1 MVQLTRIYTKGGDK
15 GKTSLGVG
23 GRVLK
28 SSPRIAAIGDVDEAN
43 SCIGVARLSANT
55 EIDRLLSHIQNDL
68 FDMGADLCVVESGED
83 NTERL
88 RIHPHQVL
96 FLEERIDHYNKSL
109 PALKSFVLPG
119 GSPLSAYLHQARAVV
134 RRAER
139 TICFL
144 KDTESV
150 NEYVI
155 QYINR
160 LSDLLFV
167 LARFANHQ
175 EEGDVLWV
183 PGENRNNESSNRC

>member
-1 MVQLTRIYTKGGDK
+1 MVLLTRIYTKGGDK

-43 SCIGVARLSANT
+43 ACLGLARLVAEAS
-55 EIDRLLSHIQNDL
+55 IDRLLAHIQNDL
-68 FDMGADLCVVESGED
+68 FDMGADLCVVEQDEQ
-83 NTERL
+83 TERL
-88 RIHPHQVL
+88 RVHPHQVT
-96 FLEERIDHYNKSL
+96 FLEEQIDYYNSDL
-109 PALKSFVLPG
+109 PPLTSFVLPG
-119 GSPLSAYLHQARAVV
+119 GTSFAAHLHQARTVV

-139 TICFL
+139 TICAL
-144 KDTESV
+144 GEAEPV
-150 NEYVI
+150 NAHVI

-175 EEGDVLWV
+175 AEGDVLWV
-183 PGENRNNESSNRC
+183 PGANRS

>member
-43 SCIGVARLSANT
+43 SCIGVARLVANI
-55 EIDRLLSHIQNDL
+55 EIDKLLSHIQNDL
-68 FDMGADLCVVESGED
+68 FDMGADLCVLENAED
-83 NTERL
+83 QTERL

-96 FLEERIDHYNKSL
+96 FLEEKIDFYNQTL

-119 GSPLSAYLHQARAVV
+119 GAPLSAYLHQARTVV

-150 NEYVI
+150 NDFVI

-167 LARFANHQ
+167 LARFSNHQ
-175 EEGDVLWV
+175 AEGDVLWV
-183 PGENRNNESSNRC
+183 PGENR

>member
-1 MVQLTRIYTKGGDK
+1 MVLLTRIYTKGGDK
-15 GKTSLGVG
+15 GKTSLGMG
-23 GRVLK
+23 TRILK

-43 SCIGVARLSANT
+43 SCIGVARLAANT

-68 FDMGADLCVVESGED
+68 FDMGADLCVIENADSK
-83 NTERL
+83 TERL
-88 RIHPHQVL
+88 RIHPHQVS
-96 FLEERIDHYNKSL
+96 FLEEKIDYYNQPL
-109 PALKSFVLPG
+109 PSLKSFVLPG
-119 GSPLSAYLHQARAVV
+119 GSPLSAHLHQARAVV

-144 KDTESV
+144 KDIESV

-167 LARFANHQ
+167 LARFSNHQ

-183 PGENRNNESSNRC
+183 PGENR

>member
-15 GKTSLGVG
+15 GKTSLGIG

-43 SCIGVARLSANT
+43 ACIGIARLYATT
-55 EIDRLLSHIQNDL
+55 EVDKLLSHIQNDL
-68 FDMGADLCVVESGED
+68 FDMGADLCVVEEENSNQEK
-83 NTERL
+83 L
-88 RIHPHQVL
+88 RIHPQQVI
-96 FLEERIDHYNKSL
+96 FLEKNIDHYNNPL
-109 PALKSFVLPG
+109 PELKSFVLPG
-119 GSPLSAYLHQARAVV
+119 GSPLAAHLHQARTVV

-139 TICFL
+139 TICLL
-144 KDTESV
+144 KSTEIV

-167 LARFANHQ
+167 LSRFANH
-175 EEGDVLWV
+175 EGEGDVLWV
-183 PGENRNNESSNRC
+183 PGAYR